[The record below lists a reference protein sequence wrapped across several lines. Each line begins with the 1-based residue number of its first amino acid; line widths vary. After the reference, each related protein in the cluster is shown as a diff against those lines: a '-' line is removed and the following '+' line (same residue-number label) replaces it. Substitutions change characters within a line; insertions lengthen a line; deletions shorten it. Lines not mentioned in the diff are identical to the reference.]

1 MLQVYKIITRKDNVD
16 GACWFKKAAGTSM
29 RTRQAAGL
37 MNVVK
42 PRARLEERA
51 NFFPVRTCDAL

>member
-16 GACWFKKAAGTSM
+16 GACWFKMAAGTSV

-42 PRARLEERA
+42 PRARLEEQI
-51 NFFPVRTCDAL
+51 FSH